1 MSKKLLNLLLVVM
14 MLAVLVPTTLA
25 APPAQ
30 EEGQDYVV
38 VADDWLSKLA
48 DKYLGNPMAY
58 PAIVHYTNQKHAEDA
73 SYAEITNP
81 DLIEVGWKI
90 YIPSAAEAEA
100 YAGPAAAEA
109 MPAKGE
115 LSNVLTA
122 AHSEYAFTFEP
133 TFCNWSDVGR
143 ICVTAYDALVKFDPT
158 IKQIVPWVA
167 KEWEV
172 SDGGLTYTFKINE
185 GIKFHDGSDLTASDV
200 KYTFDR
206 LIALDDGVA
215 NVLYVVESVEVVD
228 DYTVEIKL
236 NMPSA
241 AFLASMP
248 LIFIIS
254 EDGVKANEVD
264 GDWGQTYMMEN
275 DLGSGPYMLASSIP
289 EQQAV
294 FVKFDGYWQ
303 GWEGKH
309 LDGVTFLWIKESAT
323 QRLMVENGEL
333 DISMEPSS
341 DDLAAWEADPNY
353 QVLSAQSPVVFYVA
367 FRVTHPPLDDPRVR
381 KALAMAVDYDYH
393 IEVALAGYG
402 QRARGPLS
410 SALPYHNDEIEFV
423 PYDLEAAKALLA
435 DAGYPDGGFTLK
447 VAYESA
453 QAEKQRAMEM
463 LQANWGELGV
473 EIEPIGVDYM
483 AQEAMQQDEG
493 SEPDVYLH
501 YIWPSAAEPDVALRP
516 NFHGDL
522 KGVFGDNA
530 SFWSD
535 PEVDRLF
542 DEGIVETDPAKR
554 EAIYREIQQRIVD
567 ATSGAWITE
576 NPFNIVANNYV
587 KGYVYNPAIHQSL
600 DVYNMWLEG
609 KP

>member
-1 MSKKLLNLLLVVM
+1 MNRKFLAFASLLIIVTLV
-14 MLAVLVPTTLA
+14 LAACGPTTAPTEAPEATKALEPT
-25 APPAQ
+25 APP
-30 EEGQDYVV
+30 EPTE
-38 VADDWLSKLA
+38 
-48 DKYLGNPMAY
+48 P
-58 PAIVHYTNQKHAEDA
+58 
-73 SYAEITNP
+73 
-81 DLIEVGWKI
+81 
-90 YIPSAAEAEA
+90 
-100 YAGPAAAEA
+100 
-109 MPAKGE
+109 PAKSE
-115 LSNVLTA
+115 LSNILTA

-133 TFCNWSDVGR
+133 TFCNWSDVAR
-143 ICVTAYDALVKFDPT
+143 ICVVAYDALVKFDPT
-158 IKQIVPWVA
+158 TREIVPWVA

-172 SDGGLTYTFKINE
+172 SDDGLTYTFKINE

-206 LIALDDGVA
+206 LTALDDGVA
-215 NVLYVVESVEVVD
+215 NILYVVESVEAVD
-228 DYTVEIKL
+228 DYTIEVKL

-241 AFLASMP
+241 AFLFGMP
-248 LIFIIS
+248 QIFIIS

-264 GDWGQTYMMEN
+264 GDWGQAYLMEN

-294 FVKFDGYWQ
+294 FAKFDDYWM
-303 GWEGKH
+303 GWEGDH
-309 LDGVTFLWIKESAT
+309 VDGVTFLWIKESAT

-333 DISMEPSS
+333 NISMEPSA
-341 DDLAAWEADPNY
+341 DDLAEWESNPDY
-353 QVLSAQSPVVFYVA
+353 QVLSSQSPVVFYVA

-393 IEVALAGYG
+393 IEVALASYG
-402 QRARGPLS
+402 QRARGPLA

-435 DAGYPDGGFTLK
+435 EAGYPDGGFTVK
-447 VAYESA
+447 IGYESA
-453 QAEKQRAMEM
+453 QEEKQRAMEM

-473 EIEPIGVDYM
+473 EIEPMGMDYM
-483 AQEAMQQDEG
+483 AQEAMQQDEN
-493 SEPDVYLH
+493 SEPDAYLH
-501 YIWPSAAEPDVALRP
+501 YIWPSAAEPDTALRP
-516 NFHGDL
+516 NFHGDH

-554 EAIYREIQQRIVD
+554 EAIYGEIQQRIVD
-567 ATSGAWITE
+567 ATTGAWISE
-576 NPFNIVANNYV
+576 NPFIIVAHDYV
-587 KGYVYNPAIHQSL
+587 KGYVYNPALHQSL
-600 DVYNMWLEG
+600 DVYNMWLED